1 MQDLKS
7 DKVESPASLTG
18 LPSYLMMRITHA
30 YKQSL
35 HEKLKPIGLNMISTR
50 IVVSLKMFQE
60 MTVSEL
66 CVHAI
71 AEQPTMSR
79 ALDKL
84 EGDGIVERRVSE
96 EDHRARAVRLT
107 EKGAGYVE
115 KILPGMLGL
124 NEKLMQ
130 DVPEADRVVF
140 MRTLLK
146 VLENADGRD

>member
-1 MQDLKS
+1 MKS
-7 DKVESPASLTG
+7 GKDQELASLAG
-18 LPSYLMMRITHA
+18 LPSYLMMRITHT

-35 HEKLKPIGLNMISTR
+35 HRRLKPIGLNMISTR
-50 IVVSLKMFQE
+50 IVVSLKVFGD

-66 CVHAI
+66 CAHAI

-96 EDHRARAVRLT
+96 DDHRARVVRLT
-107 EKGAGYVE
+107 DKGAGYVE

-140 MRTLLK
+140 MRVLLK
-146 VLENADGRD
+146 VLDNADGRD